1 MYGTYNLYFLIT
13 DFLLFLYIIFSIMR
27 MMLQSIR
34 KSGRLPYIFLAL
46 YMGSLGVLLL
56 CVLFLYMQNYA
67 NMYTYHSIC
76 EFFCTCA
83 SWYSRHSYIITFLM
97 DLEFIPQL
105 VLFGLVVYMVESFVS
120 IIVDMK
126 VKTLM
131 YIRESSYQFSILV
144 SIALYG
150 VKFSF

>member
-1 MYGTYNLYFLIT
+1 M
-13 DFLLFLYIIFSIMR
+13 
-27 MMLQSIR
+27 
-34 KSGRLPYIFLAL
+34 A
-46 YMGSLGVLLL
+46 
-56 CVLFLYMQNYA
+56 
-67 NMYTYHSIC
+67 TYHSIC